1 VKTKDFFIV
10 YNPVAGRGLARRRV
24 RAVQAW
30 LEERGATLRVEATQA
45 HGKGLHVA
53 MEAARDGWPVV
64 VAVGGDGTINE
75 VVNGLLHAEDEG
87 IPCPVL
93 GIVPAGSGNDFVKV
107 LGLYRQPFE
116 NVMKVL
122 WQAEQRLVDVGYAN
136 ERYFLNGLGW
146 GFDGF
151 VAQEVYRV
159 RWLRGFAA
167 YLWAVLKV
175 LPSYPTARL
184 HMVLDERP
192 PVERDITMVAVTNGP
207 CYGGGFWICPHAR
220 VDDGWL
226 DIAMADAMRPWQLLP
241 LLPRVMHGTHV
252 NHPRVAF
259 DKARR
264 VVLQSERPLP
274 SQVDGELLGTS
285 LQELRIRIFPQR
297 LAVLSKPFQQSTE
310 TERMQ

>member
-107 LGLYRQPFE
+107 LGL
-116 NVMKVL
+116 
-122 WQAEQRLVDVGYAN
+122 
-136 ERYFLNGLGW
+136 
-146 GFDGF
+146 
-151 VAQEVYRV
+151 
-159 RWLRGFAA
+159 
-167 YLWAVLKV
+167 
-175 LPSYPTARL
+175 
-184 HMVLDERP
+184 
-192 PVERDITMVAVTNGP
+192 
-207 CYGGGFWICPHAR
+207 
-220 VDDGWL
+220 
-226 DIAMADAMRPWQLLP
+226 
-241 LLPRVMHGTHV
+241 
-252 NHPRVAF
+252 
-259 DKARR
+259 
-264 VVLQSERPLP
+264 
-274 SQVDGELLGTS
+274 
-285 LQELRIRIFPQR
+285 
-297 LAVLSKPFQQSTE
+297 
-310 TERMQ
+310 